1 MTENEKRWCFELVQP
16 WLAGLYKLKVDEKL
30 EDNSGNSIGRRF
42 EVDTFNKTEATTQ
55 VVTVLEFQVSE

>member
-1 MTENEKRWCFELVQP
+1 MQP

>member
-1 MTENEKRWCFELVQP
+1 MTENEKRWCFEPVQP